1 VGQQLLNVSDA
12 KRNLA
17 YDLGV
22 DVYSSNRVL
31 QNELDLK
38 LPVRL
43 VLGQG
48 GHHWQRTYKLI
59 GGRVNSE
66 PSVSGRMDKKHT
78 TPRNRA
84 CCSGE
89 VFLLIGLTVL
99 GLLLQGCAILTR
111 SYKPPPAALENQVQ
125 IPGLPGVRAWGDEF
139 SQSFEQSTI
148 ESLEQEK
155 AANHGKLEP
164 VLYVLALSGG
174 GAEGAFGAGILCGW
188 SQTGSRPRFKLVTG
202 ISTGALMAP
211 FAFLGPAYDDRL
223 RKVYTTISDQDIY
236 RSFGP
241 VAILL
246 SLADIK
252 ALPSLADTGPLIQ
265 LVAEM
270 IDSQVLQEIA
280 REHLKGR
287 RLLIGTTQL
296 DAQRLVI
303 WNMGAIAASG
313 HPQALEL
320 FRKIMV
326 ASAAIPG
333 MFPPQYF
340 EVEVGGEKFQEMH
353 VDGGTRAQVMLYEA
367 AIGLFAFCGQRPRQ
381 LFIIRNEQVYPEWK
395 KVKPQLRHIA
405 TRAIDTL
412 LKSQGVGDLFR
423 LYIYAQRDK
432 FDYNLAYIPANFT
445 TRPTSPFDTA
455 YMNRLFQLGYDL
467 ACCGHPWRK
476 YPPGFEPCRGGE

>member
-1 VGQQLLNVSDA
+1 MDSDP
-12 KRNLA
+12 L
-17 YDLGV
+17 
-22 DVYSSNRVL
+22 
-31 QNELDLK
+31 
-38 LPVRL
+38 
-43 VLGQG
+43 
-48 GHHWQRTYKLI
+48 
-59 GGRVNSE
+59 
-66 PSVSGRMDKKHT
+66 VSGIIVKKHT

-84 CCSGE
+84 LCSGN
-89 VFLLIGLTVL
+89 VFLLAGLTVL

-111 SYKPPPAALENQVQ
+111 PYKPPPAVLENEVQ

-139 SQSFEQSTI
+139 SLSLEQSAI
-148 ESLEQEK
+148 ESLEQER
-155 AANHGKLEP
+155 AAHHGKLEE
-164 VLYVLALSGG
+164 VVNVLALSGG

-188 SQTGSRPRFKLVTG
+188 SQNGTRPRFKLVTG

-223 RKVYTTISDQDIY
+223 KKAYTSISDKDIFQAH
-236 RSFGP
+236 SP
-241 VAILL
+241 LAILL
-246 SLADIK
+246 SLANLK
-252 ALPSLADTGPLIQ
+252 ALPSLADTRPLIH

-270 IDSQVLQEIA
+270 IDTQVLREIA
-280 REHLKGR
+280 QEHLKGR
-287 RLLIGTTQL
+287 RLLVGTTQL

-313 HPQALEL
+313 HPQALKL
-320 FRKIMV
+320 FRKIIV

-340 EVEVGGEKFQEMH
+340 DVEAGGEKFQEMH

-367 AIGLFAFCGQRPRQ
+367 AIGRFVFSGQRPRR

-395 KVKPQLRHIA
+395 KVKPQLKYIS

-423 LYIYAQRDK
+423 LYVYAQRDK
-432 FDYNLAYIPANFT
+432 FDYNLAYIPADFT
-445 TRPTSPFDTA
+445 ARPASPFDTA

-467 ACCGHPWRK
+467 ACCGFAWRK
-476 YPPGFEPCRGGE
+476 FPPGFEPGQAGN